1 MDFFSKL
8 KKKLFKK
15 NIDIFYLD
23 KLEDLDFFYK
33 EMGQQD
39 MICIDTEF
47 DWRKTYFPKLSLVQI
62 STKKN
67 IFLIDF
73 LKIKPSNFLKQILDN
88 KDILKIFHSV
98 KSDAT
103 ILSTSLKTKMKNI
116 FDIQI
121 AEKVLSENEDI
132 KNYGYITHK
141 YTGVLLEKS
150 ETNSN
155 WLRRP
160 LTEVQIN
167 YAADDVKYMF
177 DIFSAQK
184 KILTKINA
192 FNLVLKKS
200 QKETLKGEEDLL
212 ASRLKRNSKKL
223 NFFQKKIFVWREN
236 KAKEK
241 NVPPS
246 FIMSSKD
253 LIKLSK
259 ITKEQNFEKK
269 VFKVLGDSGLVEDYI
284 KSVY

>member
-15 NIDIFYLD
+15 NIDILYLD
-23 KLEDLDFFYK
+23 KPEDLDFFYK
-33 EMGQQD
+33 VICQQD
-39 MICIDTEF
+39 IICIDTEF

-73 LKIKPSNFLKQILDN
+73 LKINPSNFMKQILEN
-88 KDILKIFHSV
+88 KKILKIFHSV

-121 AEKVLSENEDI
+121 AEKVLNEKEDI
-132 KNYGYITHK
+132 KNYGFITQK

-160 LTEVQIN
+160 LTQVQIN
-167 YAADDVKYMF
+167 YAADDVRYMF

-184 KILTKINA
+184 KLLTKINA

-200 QKETLKGEEDLL
+200 QK
-212 ASRLKRNSKKL
+212 KL
-223 NFFQKKIFVWREN
+223 
-236 KAKEK
+236 
-241 NVPPS
+241 
-246 FIMSSKD
+246 
-253 LIKLSK
+253 
-259 ITKEQNFEKK
+259 
-269 VFKVLGDSGLVEDYI
+269 
-284 KSVY
+284 